1 MRMENIRYAIY
12 EGFGGANTK
21 GMAIPQSACSAGKQR
36 RSATSSTICPTP
48 SGTTARQ
55 AMGEDR
61 QRPSKTVKDRQ
72 SFCGR
77 CRVGRAGRGQKIED
91 EDEHEDESRLI
102 KGKAPSSNSQRNFK
116 HQPPMQEL
124 KNLPDAQ
131 VAGHAL
137 RIGTIRA
144 PGQNRGRG
152 RGRGGLKANQG

>member
-1 MRMENIRYAIY
+1 MR
-12 EGFGGANTK
+12 FTK
-21 GMAIPQSACSAGKQR
+21 GLVVRTPKGWRCLKVPAPQANNVAARHRPPSVPLRAGLR
-36 RSATSSTICPTP
+36 RDGPKE
-48 SGTTARQ
+48 
-55 AMGEDR
+55 EDS
-61 QRPSKTVKDRQ
+61 QRPSKTVKDSQ